1 MEEANIG
8 SGSCFT
14 WSNEADAN
22 QSIVEMRGG
31 WEGILLVASFIF
43 SKAWFA
49 QEQGRLKPA
58 SGGCEC
64 PLEQ

>member
-31 WEGILLVASFIF
+31 WEGIY
-43 SKAWFA
+43 
-49 QEQGRLKPA
+49 
-58 SGGCEC
+58 
-64 PLEQ
+64 